1 MVTLTYD
8 DALAVHRE
16 RVAPMLSERGLAATF
31 YVPIASSDLR
41 RHVDEWRA
49 VARAGHELGNHSI
62 AHPCRGDT
70 EPELR
75 SWLLPEYDLRSY
87 TPQRWR
93 DEMQAA
99 NFALRLLDG
108 REQRTFGNTCDDVEI
123 GEGATRCSLE
133 ALIAELFVAGRGP
146 ATGCA
151 VEPATANLTALG
163 CVRGDFL
170 TFDGFRAQ
178 IESAAGQ
185 WLIYEIHGVGEGTH
199 QLFVDGA
206 EHRRLLDHLAAHSAT
221 ILTAPLIEVAS
232 LLRG

>member
-1 MVTLTYD
+1 MTLTYD

-16 RVAPMLSERGLAATF
+16 RVAPMLSERGLSATF
-31 YVPIASSDLR
+31 YVPIRSGDLR
-41 RHVDEWRA
+41 SHVDEWRA
-49 VARAGHELGNHSI
+49 VSRAGHELGNHSI

-75 SWLLPEYDLRSY
+75 SWLVPEYDLRYY

-99 NFALRLLDG
+99 NFALHLLDG
-108 REQRTFGNTCDDVEI
+108 RERRTFGNTCDDGDI

-133 ALIAELFVAGRGP
+133 PLIAELFVAGRGP
-146 ATGCA
+146 ATGRP
-151 VEPATANLTALG
+151 VDPAAANLTALG
-163 CVRGDFL
+163 CVLGDFL
-170 TFDGFRAQ
+170 TFDDFRAQ
-178 IESAAGQ
+178 IESAAHQ
-185 WLIYEIHGVGEGTH
+185 WLIYEIHGVGKGTH

-206 EHRRLLDHLAAHSAT
+206 EHERLLDYLAVHSAT
-221 ILTAPLIEVAS
+221 ILTAPLVEVAS